1 MRIRK
6 QITLLLPM
14 LFGITVAKWEG
25 IWIFFVSEFIL
36 VETCSHTKQT
46 TSGKGRVL
54 GGKRQTVAYDSKRPN
69 RLPRFGRLM
78 LEITKHKW
86 AGTDRAHDMLGM
98 LADQGERQVRPESV
112 TTRIGAMNL
121 YGKSAMVK
129 HAPVNIGY

>member
-25 IWIFFVSEFIL
+25 IWIFFVSELIL
-36 VETCSHTKQT
+36 VEMCSHTKQM

-54 GGKRQTVAYDSKRPN
+54 GGKRQMVTYNLKQPN

-98 LADQGERQVRPESV
+98 LADQGERRVRPESV
-112 TTRIGAMNL
+112 TTRIGMMNL
-121 YGKSAMVK
+121 YRKSAMVK
-129 HAPVNIGY
+129 HTPVNIGY